1 MVKKISKIC
10 DEFLNYV
17 SFHFRQKSI
26 EDTKSISKSNANDLR
41 RTKSLIDKPITHK
54 KSTSYVGRSR
64 LTSIEDVVDEV
75 EEKQSRSKSTTK
87 GYHSYEGVQRA
98 KSVKH

>member
-1 MVKKISKIC
+1 M
-10 DEFLNYV
+10 
-17 SFHFRQKSI
+17 
-26 EDTKSISKSNANDLR
+26 
-41 RTKSLIDKPITHK
+41 
-54 KSTSYVGRSR
+54 GRSR